1 MELAVPM
8 VMPNWLVRDL
18 MTPVV
23 AVLSV
28 GDTLATAR
36 EQLERAHIRHL
47 PVVDGA
53 NRLVG
58 LVTQRSVVAAWLSHG
73 HPDHERPGAVASEV
87 PVEMVMERD
96 VLTVD
101 ENTTAAHAA
110 ELLEDH
116 KFGCLPVVDAEGRLL
131 GILTEADFVRLARS
145 FFEWEERQHAPV

>member
-1 MELAVPM
+1 
-8 VMPNWLVRDL
+8 MPNWMVRDL

-36 EQLERAHIRHL
+36 QQLERAHIRHL
-47 PVVDGA
+47 PVVDGK

-58 LVTQRSVVAAWLSHG
+58 LVTQRSLVAAWLSHG

-87 PVEMVMERD
+87 PVEMLMERD

-101 ENTTAAHAA
+101 EETTAAHAA
-110 ELLEDH
+110 ELLEEH
-116 KFGCLPVVDAEGRLL
+116 KIGCLPVVDAQDRLL
-131 GILTEADFVRLARS
+131 GILTEGDFVRLARS
-145 FFEWEERQHAPV
+145 FFEWEGRQHAAL